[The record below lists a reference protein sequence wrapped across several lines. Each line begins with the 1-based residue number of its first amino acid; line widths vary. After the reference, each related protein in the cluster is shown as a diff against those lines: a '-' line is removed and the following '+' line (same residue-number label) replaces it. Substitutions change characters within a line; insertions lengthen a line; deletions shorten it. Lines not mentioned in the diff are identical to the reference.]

1 MNLPGGWELI
11 FVLVLMLV
19 VAGYVLW
26 AIRPRR

>member
-11 FVLVLMLV
+11 FVLVSMLAV
-19 VAGYVLW
+19 LGYVLW

>member
-11 FVLVLMLV
+11 FVLVLMLAV
-19 VAGYVLW
+19 VAYALW